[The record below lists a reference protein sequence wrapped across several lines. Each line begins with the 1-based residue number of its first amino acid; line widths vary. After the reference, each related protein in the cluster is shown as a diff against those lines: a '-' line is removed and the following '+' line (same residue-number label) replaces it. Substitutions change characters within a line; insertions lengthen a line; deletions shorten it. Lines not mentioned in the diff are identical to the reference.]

1 MGFIDKLQSKKG
13 KKFMGYLYGWGASIV
28 IVGAM
33 FKIQHWPGASAM
45 LVGGLSIEAII
56 FFFSAFEP
64 IHPHDDW
71 GLVYPELR
79 GEFAHGHDPDVYEK
93 IAEQKKKEMGMGGG
107 GSGDPVSQQLDKM
120 LKEANI
126 GPELIDSLGKGMSK
140 LGDQAS
146 KLSNIADA
154 SVATQEYAN
163 KMKDATGS
171 LGKLEESYVKASEAI
186 SGLSSANLD
195 GKVYGEQLQA
205 VSKNLGALNAV
216 YELQLQ
222 ESNNNLKVSAQMY
235 SNISQLITNLNES
248 VDDTKKYKEQVGQLA
263 ANLTALNTVYGNMLS
278 AMNFNK

>member
-64 IHPHDDW
+64 QHPHDDW

-79 GEFAHGHDPDVYEK
+79 GEFAGSHDPDVYEK
-93 IAEQKKKEMGMGGG
+93 IAEQKKKELTGGG
-107 GSGDPVSQQLDKM
+107 GGFGDPISQQLDKM

-126 GPELIDSLGKGMSK
+126 GPDLIDSLGKGMSK

-154 SVATQEYAN
+154 SVATQEYAG
-163 KMKDATGS
+163 KMKDATNS
-171 LGKLEESYVKASEAI
+171 LGKLEESYVKASESI
-186 SGLSSANLD
+186 SGLSNTNLD

-235 SNISQLITNLNES
+235 SNISALISNLNDS
-248 VDDTKKYKEQVGQLA
+248 VEDTQKYKEQVSKLA